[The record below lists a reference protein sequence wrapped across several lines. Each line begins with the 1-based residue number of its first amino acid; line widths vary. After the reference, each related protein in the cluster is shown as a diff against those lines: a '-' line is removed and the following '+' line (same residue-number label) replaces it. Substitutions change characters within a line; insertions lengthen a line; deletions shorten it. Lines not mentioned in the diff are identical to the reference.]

1 MIKNIIEKFKIIYKI
16 DQYNNIEGNSEY
28 SLKKENNN
36 FVLHALNTY
45 LLHDGI
51 MTQDVTITANSDFI
65 PISTML
71 KGEKND
77 SLICDFICIYNR
89 KKAKWELN
97 AEGINK
103 KETIKLPFTHY
114 IENAQIIPYVR
125 KLLTTQKNDHEI
137 NFVHSYK
144 GYFGKINL
152 HIKPIISDWVKGKE
166 TELIPVLLMVKLLNF
181 SIMEE
186 TTLYF
191 ENKEPFYLVFE
202 KSPNKIAEKL

>member
-1 MIKNIIEKFKIIYKI
+1 MIKNISEKFKIIYKI

-28 SLKKENNN
+28 TLKKENNN
-36 FVLHALNTY
+36 YVLQAFNTY

-51 MTQDVTITANSDFI
+51 MTQDLTITANSDFI
-65 PISTML
+65 PISTTL
-71 KGEKND
+71 KGKKND
-77 SLICDFICIYNR
+77 SLICDFTCIYNR

-125 KLLTTQKNDHEI
+125 NLLTTQQKEHEI

-144 GYFGKINL
+144 GYFGKINFNT
-152 HIKPIISDWVKGKE
+152 KPIISDWVKGKE
-166 TELIPVLLMVKLLNF
+166 TELIPVLLKIELLNF

-191 ENKEPFYLVFE
+191 ENKDSFYLVFE
-202 KSPNKIAEKL
+202 KGPNKIVEKL